1 MFSKWFNNPV
11 YFRYAF
17 YISFAVSVL
26 FNLICSEKSDSFYLL
41 YMLDTVLFGL
51 GFYNCSNWFI
61 ILVST
66 IIVLSR
72 YYLVPQA
79 GHIISYLI
87 TYYLITYISVGLMK
101 QYQRVKTGSIEL
113 ILALSKALD
122 SRDNYTAHHSECV
135 ANIAYKIA
143 KEMNLSKNLCAV
155 IHQGGLLH
163 DIGKIGIPEHILL
176 KHEKLTDDEYN
187 TIKKHPVIG
196 YDIIKHIAIFNENG
210 ILDIVLYHHERYDG
224 TGYPKGLKGDQIP
237 LTARIVALADSYD
250 AMISNRLYRKGMSL
264 EDCLKEIEKNKGTQF
279 DPEITDVFLSLF
291 DFRE

>member
-1 MFSKWFNNPV
+1 MFYKWFNNPA
-11 YFRYAF
+11 YFRYVF
-17 YISFAVSVL
+17 YITFVL
-26 FNLICSEKSDSFYLL
+26 SIVLNLICSEKSDSFYFL
-41 YMLDTVLFGL
+41 YMLDTVIFGL
-51 GFYNCSNWFI
+51 GFYNYPICFI

-66 IIVLSR
+66 IIMLSR
-72 YYLVPQA
+72 YYLVPQS
-79 GHIISYLI
+79 GYIISYLI

-101 QYQRVKTGSIEL
+101 HYQRVKTGSIEL
-113 ILALSKALD
+113 ILALSNALD

-135 ANIAYKIA
+135 ANMAYKIA
-143 KEMNLSKNLCAV
+143 KKMKLSNSLCGV

-176 KHEKLTDDEYN
+176 KDDKLTEDEYN

-196 YDIIKHIAIFNENG
+196 YDIIKHIDIFNENG

-224 TGYPKGLKGDQIP
+224 KGYPEGLKGNQIP
-237 LTARIVALADSYD
+237 LTARIVAIADSYD

-264 EDCLKEIEKNKGTQF
+264 EDCLKEIENNKGIQF

-291 DFRE
+291 ED